1 MDNEQFFKRYY
12 FNAAPSKRGL
22 IKFDGTRE
30 NIQKEND
37 NTDLKKIEDFI
48 ELFHSAGSDP

>member
-1 MDNEQFFKRYY
+1 MDNEQFFKRYF

-30 NIQKEND
+30 KIQLESD
-37 NTDLKKIEDFI
+37 NTDLNKKLRTF
-48 ELFHSAGSDP
+48 

>member
-22 IKFDGTRE
+22 IKIDGTRE

-37 NTDLKKIEDFI
+37 NTDLKK
-48 ELFHSAGSDP
+48 S